1 MKILLTGSEGFI
13 GKNLQSFLKDEHQLI
28 CLDKKTGND
37 LINCDLDYDVDL
49 VIHLAG
55 LSGVRQ
61 SLDNPV
67 DYWIN
72 NVVASHRIFK
82 QFKDKKI
89 LYASSST
96 AREPFRNPYAMSK
109 FYMEQIAPATSLGMR
124 FTTVYGPGAREG
136 MLIPKLIKND
146 VSYINVDHHRDF
158 IHVEDLMSA
167 IKLLMVNKIKK
178 RKVIEIGTGD
188 SINLLDLLDK
198 LNINVE
204 DKRMG
209 TMFERKNNQASIQV
223 LKDLGWSTKTN
234 LIEYI
239 KKERGNYGNF

>member
-82 QFKDKKI
+82 TFKNKKI

-146 VSYINVDHHRDF
+146 VSYINVDHYRDF
-158 IHVEDLMSA
+158 IHVEDLMIA

-198 LNINVE
+198 LNMSVE

-209 TMFERKNNQASIQV
+209 TVFERKNNKASIQI
-223 LKDLGWSTKTN
+223 LKDLGWSAKTN

-239 KKERGNYGNF
+239 KNERGNYGNI

>member
-1 MKILLTGSEGFI
+1 MNILLTGSEGFI

-28 CLDKKTGND
+28 CIDKKLGND

-49 VIHLAG
+49 IIHLAG

-61 SLDNPV
+61 SLDNPI
-67 DYWIN
+67 DYWTN
-72 NVVASHRIFK
+72 NVIGSHRIFEK
-82 QFKDKKI
+82 FKDKKI

-96 AREPFRNPYAMSK
+96 ANEPWRNPYAMSK
-109 FYMEQIAPATSLGMR
+109 FYMEQIAPENSLGMR
-124 FTTVYGPGAREG
+124 FTTVYGPGGREN
-136 MLIPKLIKND
+136 MLIPKLIKNN
-146 VSYINVDHHRDF
+146 VSYINVDHYRDF

-167 IKLLMVNKIKK
+167 IKILIKNDVSN
-178 RKVIEIGTGD
+178 KVIEIGTGS

-198 LNINVE
+198 LNMTIE

-209 TMFERKNNQASIQV
+209 TMFERKNNKASIQV
-223 LKDLGWSTKTN
+223 LKDLGWFAKTN

-239 KKERGNYGNF
+239 KNERGNYGNI